1 MKSKNI
7 LINNFGYLTII
18 LASLISVHLLLTI
31 SSENNKINKLNE
43 NKKNSGSLFSI
54 LNYKNKKTVE
64 ISEDDFDD
72 FSNVT
77 NTYNC
82 FDLLM
87 KCGFAFFLG
96 ALISER
102 KFIKFG
108 KI

>member
-18 LASLISVHLLLTI
+18 LASLISVHLLYTI
-31 SSENNKINKLNE
+31 SSENILINKLNE
-43 NKKNSGSLFSI
+43 NKKTGSLFSK

-64 ISEDDFDD
+64 ISEDDFND
-72 FSNVT
+72 FSIVT
-77 NTYNC
+77 KTYYC
-82 FDLLM
+82 FGLLM

-102 KFIKFG
+102 RFIKFG